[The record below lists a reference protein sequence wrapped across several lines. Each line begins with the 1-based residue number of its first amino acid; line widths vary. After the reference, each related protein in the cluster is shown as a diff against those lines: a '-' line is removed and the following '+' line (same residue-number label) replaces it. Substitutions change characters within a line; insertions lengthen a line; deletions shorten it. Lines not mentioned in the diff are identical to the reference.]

1 MSNEPIRKGKLIEP
15 TDLIFEAQRE
25 VGNWAFSESGGAI
38 LIVMPDGKIAGLPLT
53 AEAGERLHDGSHWN
67 WDGNREAPTIT
78 PSILD
83 VVTGWHG
90 YMRAG
95 QLESV

>member
-1 MSNEPIRKGKLIEP
+1 MPRLIEP
-15 TDLIFEAQRE
+15 SDLIFEAE
-25 VGNWAFSESGGAI
+25 KEPGNWAFTEGGHVI
-38 LIVMPDGKIAGLPLT
+38 LIVMPDGKLCGLPLSS
-53 AEAGERLHDGSHWN
+53 EASNRLHDGSHWN

-90 YMRAG
+90 YMTAG
-95 QLESV
+95 VLVEV